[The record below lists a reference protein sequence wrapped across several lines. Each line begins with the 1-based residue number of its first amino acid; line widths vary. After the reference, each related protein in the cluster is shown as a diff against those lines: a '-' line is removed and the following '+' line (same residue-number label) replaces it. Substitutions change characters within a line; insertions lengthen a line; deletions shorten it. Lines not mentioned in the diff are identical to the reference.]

1 MSGGAAFVSSCAQD
15 DDSDRGEDQE
25 DVPSFVVPVTPGDEV
40 ASLRFDDTHNYG
52 DAEGDSMGMSPQQAG
67 SRTPCMADDITETER
82 QWRQYI
88 AHYKGK
94 APHPYET
101 HFVAWRP
108 VGELGEAPEREKFAG
123 VSPGQFRGRQAPES
137 AMEVFQLFF
146 TRQMFARI
154 IECTNDRVQRIL
166 DGRTPK
172 PDHLRKNH
180 QWPPQ
185 WCKSWTP
192 LDYRCLCLWIAC
204 CVARQIVNVDESYAW
219 SKAPYV
225 SIPGIASIMSRD
237 RYLAIKWALSFQRD
251 HESTG
256 DQQLNKIGLLLDH
269 FRNACETSWNPFREL
284 SVDEMMV
291 LFTGSSKWKFE
302 RQPKPTPVGLKLLGL
317 ACPRTGYVV
326 SFLLDKKGESTV
338 EDKVM
343 TLCRRVKGMWYHLE
357 GVYGRGPWGQDEVNL
372 RRSNGK
378 EGQGRK

>member
-204 CVARQIVNVDESYAW
+204 CCVARQIVNVDESLRVGTD
-219 SKAPYV
+219 SK
-225 SIPGIASIMSRD
+225 ISR
-237 RYLAIKWALSFQRD
+237 
-251 HESTG
+251 
-256 DQQLNKIGLLLDH
+256 
-269 FRNACETSWNPFREL
+269 
-284 SVDEMMV
+284 
-291 LFTGSSKWKFE
+291 
-302 RQPKPTPVGLKLLGL
+302 
-317 ACPRTGYVV
+317 
-326 SFLLDKKGESTV
+326 
-338 EDKVM
+338 
-343 TLCRRVKGMWYHLE
+343 
-357 GVYGRGPWGQDEVNL
+357 
-372 RRSNGK
+372 
-378 EGQGRK
+378 

>member
-1 MSGGAAFVSSCAQD
+1 MSGGAAFVRSCAQD

-67 SRTPCMADDITETER
+67 SQTPCMADDITETER

-123 VSPGQFRGRQAPES
+123 VSPGQFRGRHAPES

-166 DGRTPK
+166 DGRT
-172 PDHLRKNH
+172 
-180 QWPPQ
+180 
-185 WCKSWTP
+185 T
-192 LDYRCLCLWIAC
+192 
-204 CVARQIVNVDESYAW
+204 VAR
-219 SKAPYV
+219 
-225 SIPGIASIMSRD
+225 AS
-237 RYLAIKWALSFQRD
+237 
-251 HESTG
+251 G
-256 DQQLNKIGLLLDH
+256 
-269 FRNACETSWNPFREL
+269 EL
-284 SVDEMMV
+284 S
-291 LFTGSSKWKFE
+291 
-302 RQPKPTPVGLKLLGL
+302 
-317 ACPRTGYVV
+317 C
-326 SFLLDKKGESTV
+326 
-338 EDKVM
+338 
-343 TLCRRVKGMWYHLE
+343 
-357 GVYGRGPWGQDEVNL
+357 
-372 RRSNGK
+372 
-378 EGQGRK
+378 

>member
-108 VGELGEAPEREKFAG
+108 VGELGEAQEREKFAG

-146 TRQMFARI
+146 TRQMFAHYK
-154 IECTNDRVQRIL
+154 
-166 DGRTPK
+166 G
-172 PDHLRKNH
+172 
-180 QWPPQ
+180 
-185 WCKSWTP
+185 
-192 LDYRCLCLWIAC
+192 
-204 CVARQIVNVDESYAW
+204 
-219 SKAPYV
+219 KAPHPYV
-225 SIPGIASIMSRD
+225 QVEIRTSTQTYPCWSQVTWSRLSADGLCGFIPSRQEGRIHRGGQSD
-237 RYLAIKWALSFQRD
+237 DTLQ
-251 HESTG
+251 
-256 DQQLNKIGLLLDH
+256 
-269 FRNACETSWNPFREL
+269 AC
-284 SVDEMMV
+284 
-291 LFTGSSKWKFE
+291 
-302 RQPKPTPVGLKLLGL
+302 
-317 ACPRTGYVV
+317 
-326 SFLLDKKGESTV
+326 
-338 EDKVM
+338 
-343 TLCRRVKGMWYHLE
+343 
-357 GVYGRGPWGQDEVNL
+357 
-372 RRSNGK
+372 
-378 EGQGRK
+378 